1 MPDAPQPT
9 AADHADLAQAVEE
22 LQPATR
28 TELEQLVRIPSVSAE
43 GPDTA
48 AIRRA
53 ADHVAD
59 ALAGIG
65 LDSVRL
71 LEVPGAPPAV
81 TAEAPAPPGAPT
93 VLLYAHY
100 DVQPAFVA
108 DGWRSDPFEPVE
120 LDGRLYGRGA
130 SDDKAG
136 VLAHLTALR
145 AHDGRPPVGVRLFI
159 EGEEELG
166 SPHLDALLA
175 THGDALAADVIFAA
189 DSEHWAVGQPA
200 ITTSLRGL
208 VDCVVEVRVL
218 EVGVHSGQFGGP
230 LPDALSAL
238 AQLLATLQDADGHC
252 LVEGLTSGSTDGPA
266 VSYDEYREQAGVLPG
281 IAIAGEDAPP
291 SEGLAS
297 QLWMQPAVSVLAID
311 APAVPD
317 AVNQIV
323 PAARA
328 KVSLRLAPGE
338 DPASAMTALVSHLE
352 RHAPDSAIVEVT
364 PGASAAGYAADATG
378 PAFDA
383 YRSGC
388 ETAWGVSPMEI
399 GIGGTI
405 PFVAAFGEAFP
416 SASIVLIGAGE
427 PSSRIHGP
435 NESQD
440 LEELRRN
447 SLAEAV
453 ALRTLGNAP

>member
-1 MPDAPQPT
+1 MPDTP
-9 AADHADLAQAVEE
+9 DHAHIARAVNE
-22 LQPATR
+22 LQPAAR
-28 TELEQLVRIPSVSAE
+28 SELEQLVRIPSVSAE
-43 GPDTA
+43 GADTP

-59 ALAGIG
+59 ALEGIG
-65 LDSVRL
+65 LDGVRL

-81 TAEAPAPPGAPT
+81 TAEVPAPAGTPT

-130 SDDKAG
+130 ADDKG
-136 VLAHLTALR
+136 GLVAHLTALR
-145 AHDGRPPVGVRLFI
+145 AYEGKPPVGVRLFI

-166 SPHLDALLA
+166 SPHLDDLLA

-189 DSEHWAVGQPA
+189 DSEHWAVGRPA

-208 VDCVVEVRVL
+208 VDCIVEVRVL
-218 EVGVHSGQFGGP
+218 EAGVHSGQFGGL

-238 AQLLATLQDADGHC
+238 SQLLATLQDADGVC
-252 LVEGLTSGSTDGPA
+252 LVEGLATGTTSGPA
-266 VSYDEYREQAGVLPG
+266 VTYDEFRKQAGVLPG
-281 IAIAGEDAPP
+281 IALPGEAAPP
-291 SEGLAS
+291 PEGLAS
-297 QLWMQPAVSVLAID
+297 RIWMQPAVSVLAID

-323 PAARA
+323 PVARA
-328 KVSLRLAPGE
+328 KVSLRLAPGD
-338 DPASAMTALVSHLE
+338 DPATAMTSLVSHLE
-352 RHAPDSAIVEVT
+352 HHAPASAIVEVT
-364 PGASAAGYAADATG
+364 PGAAAAGYAADASG

-383 YRSGC
+383 YRAGC
-388 ETAWGVSPMEI
+388 EAAWGVAPMEI
-399 GIGGTI
+399 GVGGTI
-405 PFVAAFGEAFP
+405 PFVAAFGETFP
-416 SASIVLIGAGE
+416 DASIVLIGAGE

-440 LEELRRN
+440 LGELRRN
-447 SLAEAV
+447 ALAEAV
-453 ALRTLGNAP
+453 ALLTLASQS

>member
-1 MPDAPQPT
+1 MPD

-22 LQPATR
+22 LQPAAR
-28 TELEQLVRIPSVSAE
+28 SELETLVRIPSVSAE
-43 GPDTA
+43 GPDTP

-59 ALAGIG
+59 ALEEIG
-65 LDSVRL
+65 LDGVRL
-71 LEVPGAPPAV
+71 LEVPDAPPAV
-81 TAEAPAPPGAPT
+81 TAEVPAPPGAPT

-100 DVQPAFVA
+100 DVQPAFAA

-136 VLAHLTALR
+136 LVSHLVALR
-145 AHDGRPPVGVRLFI
+145 AHEGRPPVGVRLFI

-175 THGDALAADVIFAA
+175 AHGDALAADVIFAA

-208 VDCVVEVRVL
+208 VDCIVEVRVL

-238 AQLLATLQDADGHC
+238 AQLLSTLQDAEGRC
-252 LVEGLTSGSTDGPA
+252 LVEGLASATTGGPA
-266 VSYDEYREQAGVLPG
+266 VTYEEYREQAGVLSG
-281 IAIAGEDAPP
+281 VAIPGEDAPP
-291 SEGLAS
+291 LEGLAS
-297 QLWMQPAVSVLAID
+297 RLWMQPAVSVLAID

-323 PAARA
+323 PVARA
-328 KVSLRLAPGE
+328 KVSLRLAPGD
-338 DPASAMTALVSHLE
+338 DPANAMTALVSHLE
-352 RHAPDSAIVEVT
+352 RHAPASAIVEVT
-364 PGASAAGYAADATG
+364 PGASAAGYAADASG

-383 YRSGC
+383 YRAGC
-388 ETAWGVSPMEI
+388 SAAWSVAPMEI

-405 PFVAAFGEAFP
+405 PFVAAFAEAFP
-416 SASIVLIGAGE
+416 ESSIVLIGAGE

-440 LEELRRN
+440 LGELQRN
-447 SLAEAV
+447 ALAEAV
-453 ALRTLGNAP
+453 ALRTLGGGS